1 MTLHLKPHE
10 LVAILRNSPVN
21 ESLATIT
28 GTPLIVVDLTA
39 PGSTV
44 ANSPAIPAH
53 HVEMAGE
60 ALHALPTVIVGVV
73 SGHGTLV
80 PPHFARL
87 GKFMDTVVAAED
99 LASIETMVEQFPLAS
114 TALVLLLRDAE
125 RRSIV
130 EGLIAESAT
139 YSVLQA
145 GPEFVRWRAGRA
157 PRHSAPS
164 PQPRVRVRDIDGS
177 VFVTLIRNERHN
189 AFDAQTRDEL
199 AAALEQLA
207 APTGEASGSIILDAE
222 GPSFCSGG
230 DLDEFGTRPDPAT
243 AHLIRLTRSPAHLIA
258 LLGPRTTARLHGAC
272 MGAGIELAAF
282 AARVEAATNTAIALP
297 ELGLGLVPGSG
308 GTVSMPRRIGRQ
320 RTALLALTG
329 MQLDA
334 PTALEW
340 GLVDAIVEADGITA
354 ARGD

>member
-1 MTLHLKPHE
+1 MQWFRRTLR
-10 LVAILRNSPVN
+10 A
-21 ESLATIT
+21 
-28 GTPLIVVDLTA
+28 
-39 PGSTV
+39 
-44 ANSPAIPAH
+44 
-53 HVEMAGE
+53 
-60 ALHALPTVIVGVV
+60 
-73 SGHGTLV
+73 SGQ
-80 PPHFARL
+80 R
-87 GKFMDTVVAAED
+87 MDTVVAAED
-99 LASIETMVEQFPLAS
+99 LGRVEAMVEQFPLAS

-145 GPEFVRWRAGRA
+145 GPEFARWRAGRA
-157 PRHSAPS
+157 MREAASSTH
-164 PQPRVRVRDIDGS
+164 PRVRVRDIDGS
-177 VFVTLIRNERHN
+177 VFVTLSRHERHN

-199 AAALEQLA
+199 AAALERLA
-207 APTGEASGSIILDAE
+207 APTGEASGPIVLDAE

-243 AHLIRLTRSPAHLIA
+243 AHLIRLTRSPARLMA
-258 LLGPRTTARLHGAC
+258 LLGPRTTVRLHGAC

-282 AARVEAATNTAIALP
+282 AARVEAATDTVIALP

-329 MQLDA
+329 MRLDA
-334 PTALEW
+334 RAALEW
-340 GLVDAIVEADGITA
+340 GLVDEIVEADGSTVA
-354 ARGD
+354 PGD